1 MLLASP
7 AGLGVST
14 ALVGVTIWLTFSVG
28 SIGAIVGVA
37 IASRV
42 AKRIGVGPAIIGSM
56 LIGGFGAIPYYLSG
70 SLTAS
75 PLFTV
80 YGLGVNWSMLSIMA
94 GQFITFIGGVVY
106 KVKQVSLRQA
116 KDPLRLQRR
125 MKATMRFPV
134 SGTIPPSGLPRGF
147 MGNLL

>member
-14 ALVGVTIWLTFSVG
+14 ALVGVTIGLIFSVA

-94 GQFITFIGGVVY
+94 GQFITFIGGLVFNRH
-106 KVKQVSLRQA
+106 QV
-116 KDPLRLQRR
+116 
-125 MKATMRFPV
+125 RFIQ
-134 SGTIPPSGLPRGF
+134 TLHPPP
-147 MGNLL
+147 